1 MRDRFA
7 LRKEG
12 FAMAA
17 EDERESSER
26 EAYVARFLSLSESV
40 ERRLLQA
47 IVALFLLLAL
57 MQGLLT
63 IDAVRGRITE
73 VERLEGRSYGFAPL
87 PDRVLY

>member
-1 MRDRFA
+1 
-7 LRKEG
+7 
-12 FAMAA
+12 MAA